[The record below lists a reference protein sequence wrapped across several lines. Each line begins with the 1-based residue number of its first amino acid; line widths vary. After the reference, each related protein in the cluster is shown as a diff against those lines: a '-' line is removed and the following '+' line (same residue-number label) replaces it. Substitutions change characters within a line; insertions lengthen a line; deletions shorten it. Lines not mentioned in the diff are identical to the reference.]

1 MHTRGGDAIAKRS
14 YCSNNSM
21 ARSQLFC
28 LYFGCHTSI
37 RHRSDDIFQGIRPV
51 FLLQSLGLFLPHLSC
66 LELRSPC
73 VSLKIIA
80 HLRTFFSQS
89 DSSIQRP
96 RSINCFTA
104 YLPANQNPVFRRT
117 MVQIYSNR
125 ESTQKC
131 ILSSFPQVAPNLYEF
146 RSSVEHKRP
155 CFEECCNQT
164 ISGPHW
170 LP

>member
-1 MHTRGGDAIAKRS
+1 M
-14 YCSNNSM
+14 
-21 ARSQLFC
+21 
-28 LYFGCHTSI
+28 I
-37 RHRSDDIFQGIRPV
+37 RICNAV
-51 FLLQSLGLFLPHLSC
+51 ESC

-131 ILSSFPQVAPNLYEF
+131 ICHNFLKLLQTCMSFVLLLNTKDHVLKNVITSAGRYTGSYRIPVFIFL
-146 RSSVEHKRP
+146 
-155 CFEECCNQT
+155 T
-164 ISGPHW
+164 I
-170 LP
+170 